1 MTEIDWRPLLYT
13 VLTFSAIVLGLTL
26 LILGWVIWRVRR
38 IQLPEGAGF
47 FTTLRATP
55 LIVVIVLDLLD
66 MSLDFLS
73 APIAWTL
80 LSHLG
85 LSPLIGVTV
94 VESLIPGT
102 QLLPTMSILWV
113 ISRIFVP
120 EATDD
125 ENIVEGAWRELE

>member
-1 MTEIDWRPLLYT
+1 MAEFDWRPLLYT
-13 VLTFSAIVLGLTL
+13 LLAFSAIGLGLTL
-26 LILGWVIWRVRR
+26 LVLGWVIWRVRR
-38 IQLPEGAGF
+38 IQLPEEAGF
-47 FTTLRATP
+47 FTALRATP
-55 LIVVIVLDLLD
+55 LIVVILLDLLD

-80 LSHLG
+80 LSYLG

-102 QLLPTMSILWV
+102 QLLPTMSILWI

-125 ENIVEGAWRELE
+125 EDVVEGAWRELE

>member
-1 MTEIDWRPLLYT
+1 MAEIDWRPLLYT
-13 VLTFSAIVLGLTL
+13 LLTFSAIGLGLTL
-26 LILGWVIWRVRR
+26 FVLGWVIWRVRR
-38 IQLPEGAGF
+38 IQLPQEAGF
-47 FTTLRATP
+47 FTALRATP
-55 LIVVIVLDLLD
+55 LVVVILLDLLD

-102 QLLPTMSILWV
+102 QLLPTMSIFWV
-113 ISRIFVP
+113 ISRLFPP

-125 ENIVEGAWRELE
+125 EDIVEGSWRELE

>member
-1 MTEIDWRPLLYT
+1 MAEIEWRPLLYT
-13 VLTFSAIVLGLTL
+13 LLTFSAIGLGLTL
-26 LILGWVIWRVRR
+26 LFLGWVIWRVRR
-38 IQLPEGAGF
+38 IQLPEDAGF
-47 FTTLRATP
+47 FTALRATP
-55 LIVVIVLDLLD
+55 LVVVILLDLLD

-80 LSHLG
+80 LSYLG

-102 QLLPTMSILWV
+102 QLLPTMSILWIV
-113 ISRIFVP
+113 ARLFMP

-125 ENIVEGAWRELE
+125 EDVVEGAWRELE

>member
-1 MTEIDWRPLLYT
+1 MAEIDWRPLL
-13 VLTFSAIVLGLTL
+13 VSILTISAIGLGLTL
-26 LILGWVIWRVRR
+26 LLLGWVIWRVRR
-38 IQLPEGAGF
+38 IQLPEEAGF
-47 FTTLRATP
+47 FTALRATP
-55 LIVVIVLDLLD
+55 LIVVILLDLLD

-80 LSHLG
+80 LSYLG

-102 QLLPTMSILWV
+102 QLLPTMSILWI
-113 ISRIFVP
+113 ISRIFLP

-125 ENIVEGAWRELE
+125 EDVVEGAWRELE